1 MKPGL
6 RRRREDLISKSA
18 VAGCSKNG
26 RSRQCCVHTTG
37 GRERADAGFAAE
49 AVRCP
54 APVCQAL
61 RVAIRIRSPC
71 GGVRRP
77 DAGVRAKA
85 QPGRDP
91 ARLPSSFFTM
101 SNSLLR
107 GLHRAASPVPAAHV
121 LRPGCQVRFVS
132 TASPLPSPTAA
143 RACARNLGRHQLR
156 PRTGGPAER
165 REAHY
170 LELCRAGK
178 TRRHAC
184 EA

>member
-49 AVRCP
+49 AVTCL
-54 APVCQAL
+54 ASVCLAV
-61 RVAIRIRSPC
+61 RVTRFASGPC
-71 GGVRRP
+71 GSVRRP
-77 DAGVRAKA
+77 DAGVRAMIE
-85 QPGRDP
+85 PGRDP

-107 GLHRAASPVPAAHV
+107 GLRRAASPVPAAHV
-121 LRPGCQVRFVS
+121 LRPGCHVRFVS
-132 TASPLPSPTAA
+132 TASPLTSPTAA
-143 RACARNLGRHQLR
+143 RALR
-156 PRTGGPAER
+156 PKPWSSAAPTPNRGAGGAPGGA
-165 REAHY
+165 
-170 LELCRAGK
+170 LP
-178 TRRHAC
+178 
-184 EA
+184 